1 MQERAVD
8 YTPFLRVFEDGNIWW
23 GWREA
28 IRLGA
33 GFLPVYNDR
42 TMEVELQPRDERAK
56 VNERFL
62 LGAAKDTRLGIEL
75 PKRIS
80 RDGFHYVEA
89 EDFLHWLNQYL
100 NQTGVEGITFPLE
113 LARAVRDSKANSA
126 LSRQPVENLVL
137 ALEDCFD
144 KPLKDLSEAKREL
157 IRRDITLIQLW
168 DHVSPTRRKEMAA
181 QCGAENNQADDPE
194 FDYGYNLA
202 LQLRELRKKQA
213 EWEAVDALTASDLAK
228 KETRC
233 KELGQEIARLEAERD
248 KPVSTATQDQRTR
261 PAANQQPAKGGR
273 RKSQLRLGV
282 EAFCQIKLRE
292 GQTDILQPGAI
303 DIFMS
308 QLRRAFNNYD
318 EIAEHIANI
327 RTVGGVMRV
336 YVQDPPDDDPKVK
349 KKNENPDGYTK
360 TAVSKILNDL
370 RKKFPLE

>member
-181 QCGAENNQADDPE
+181 QCSAENNQADDPE

-202 LQLRELRKKQA
+202 LQLRELKK
-213 EWEAVDALTASDLAK
+213 DLAEIEDSNYADHAK
-228 KETRC
+228 KRSDRE
-233 KELGQEIARLEAERD
+233 ELKRKIARLEANKEYPDPSAILPQDTQDERPRLIGSTYHTGQ
-248 KPVSTATQDQRTR
+248 KEIMSALGVSTW
-261 PAANQQPAKGGR
+261 
-273 RKSQLRLGV
+273 
-282 EAFCQIKLRE
+282 
-292 GQTDILQPGAI
+292 
-303 DIFMS
+303 
-308 QLRRAFNNYD
+308 
-318 EIAEHIANI
+318 
-327 RTVGGVMRV
+327 
-336 YVQDPPDDDPKVK
+336 
-349 KKNENPDGYTK
+349 K
-360 TAVSKILNDL
+360 TAKSYIKRGLIITHNPAGSPQTTQEEIN
-370 RKKFPLE
+370 RWRSSGTGKKQ